1 MTGSHRG
8 ENRNREESVGS
19 GAVSVENYK
28 SWWGCFFFLIT
39 DKAGFGS
46 GYIFAVW
53 FGTNGKF
60 FW

>member
-1 MTGSHRG
+1 MWKITK
-8 ENRNREESVGS
+8 VG
-19 GAVSVENYK
+19 GAV
-28 SWWGCFFFLIT
+28 FLIT
-39 DKAGFGS
+39 DKAGVGS